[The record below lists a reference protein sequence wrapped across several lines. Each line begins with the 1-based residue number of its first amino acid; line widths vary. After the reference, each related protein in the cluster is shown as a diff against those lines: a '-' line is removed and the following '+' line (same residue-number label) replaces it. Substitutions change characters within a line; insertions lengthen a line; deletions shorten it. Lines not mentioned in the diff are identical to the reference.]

1 MPSNTPNLNLYKKNP
16 ATDGDDTFNIET
28 MLNENFD
35 KIDSEVQAVKTG
47 KVANSEKGAVN
58 GVATLGANGKVTP
71 AQLVDA
77 TTGAKGVVQLT
88 DGVTS
93 TSTTTAA
100 TAAAAKTA
108 YDRAVAAETNANG
121 ASIPK
126 TEKGAASGVA
136 ALNEI
141 GQVMGSGLSLGG
153 NKLGESVFT
162 FSFAHSVPNQKIN
175 LVHTGLTAGFVEVT
189 VAGTWVNG
197 NAAGKL
203 TKRYEIITDG
213 GGTISYQTDAYTEVT
228 GPIQDAISISPISW
242 DSSASTLK
250 ITIEART
257 SNGND
262 YVVSIKQMSPHGY
275 VAWSKGTVY
284 TGAATILPRAVQT
297 IPDDTVTRSGYL
309 IQKHRLTTPTGT
321 VINLS
326 TGYNLNDLTV
336 NGFFDGES
344 FVNAP
349 NASTD
354 WFYIESY
361 VHSNNQWDYRLQR
374 ATTLNGTPTR
384 KPTTFERIQVGGVW
398 GNWIEVSGDSIFKTN
413 GIVDV
418 DYNQYTKPGIYQIYG
433 AVPANRPPLT
443 APWGILNVYV
453 GGQGYIVQEA
463 TQTTAPYG
471 KWYRTRTETEW
482 GPWLNV
488 AVQNRAAIFDGVD
501 ARSAENFRLATD
513 APGTYPGGETVFFVN
528 NSPGWPAVYGTVVS
542 VRGNDRVGATAVT
555 QYFYP
560 YNISAP
566 IRYRQALYGSDTWGA
581 WDTVLTGTDALG
593 FAKTG
598 KYVTFGG
605 TDAGVT
611 TPEFIAMLKNMGA
624 HSPEGG
630 YWVGRGDWSYAY
642 NVHITDTGLG
652 KIHLAGA
659 VVEVIGSLL
668 SDNYTIRITTPTTNA
683 VDADTNSS
691 EFIYVNNGVGYYP
704 AWRKSLNSANTSGLF
719 GVGQTVGNANTL
731 VHNGSYVVT
740 ASWTG
745 SLWAGTDG
753 SNQGYLT
760 HTSWNADNS
769 YAMQTFIPINATDVN
784 RTGMWYRRKLAGV
797 WGTWSRTYSAENDV
811 GLFKERGGVPAGS
824 DLNDYHG
831 NGSYMLLSDWYA
843 TYVHRPPV
851 DSYYVLTVS
860 RAQGSGGFVK
870 QTATQ
875 VFGSFEYYRT
885 RTDQGLWSP
894 WVEVMT
900 SESGNSFVSRS
911 LPSSGEDLNNKTA
924 LGMYVLGASNDYVNG
939 PGLDW
944 CLLNVY
950 RNSSGYMVQ
959 EATNV
964 GSDTPR
970 KRFRTRTEANYWSR
984 WTDVVTTDATGKI
997 PGVAANRVVAKEAP
1011 LSTTSETLVAYYEV
1025 PIAANAVITVKSA
1038 LTLHNSATVK
1048 ISVKYTDTNSI
1059 AREYVILPST
1069 AMGGG
1074 RYTFIAP
1081 TLNCNA
1087 GTWVN
1092 VAVVTSVPNV
1102 TWVTA
1107 IITQEG

>member
-418 DYNQYTKPGIYQIYG
+418 DYNQYTKPG
-433 AVPANRPPLT
+433 
-443 APWGILNVYV
+443 
-453 GGQGYIVQEA
+453 YIRF
-463 TQTTAPYG
+463 TG
-471 KWYRTRTETEW
+471 
-482 GPWLNV
+482 L
-488 AVQNRAAIFDGVD
+488 
-501 ARSAENFRLATD
+501 
-513 APGTYPGGETVFFVN
+513 
-528 NSPGWPAVYGTVVS
+528 SP
-542 VRGNDRVGATAVT
+542 
-555 QYFYP
+555 Q
-560 YNISAP
+560 
-566 IRYRQALYGSDTWGA
+566 
-581 WDTVLTGTDALG
+581 TVL
-593 FAKTG
+593 
-598 KYVTFGG
+598 
-605 TDAGVT
+605 
-611 TPEFIAMLKNMGA
+611 
-624 HSPEGG
+624 H
-630 YWVGRGDWSYAY
+630 
-642 NVHITDTGLG
+642 
-652 KIHLAGA
+652 
-659 VVEVIGSLL
+659 
-668 SDNYTIRITTPTTNA
+668 
-683 VDADTNSS
+683 
-691 EFIYVNNGVGYYP
+691 
-704 AWRKSLNSANTSGLF
+704 
-719 GVGQTVGNANTL
+719 
-731 VHNGSYVVT
+731 
-740 ASWTG
+740 
-745 SLWAGTDG
+745 
-753 SNQGYLT
+753 
-760 HTSWNADNS
+760 
-769 YAMQTFIPINATDVN
+769 
-784 RTGMWYRRKLAGV
+784 
-797 WGTWSRTYSAENDV
+797 
-811 GLFKERGGVPAGS
+811 
-824 DLNDYHG
+824 
-831 NGSYMLLSDWYA
+831 
-843 TYVHRPPV
+843 
-851 DSYYVLTVS
+851 
-860 RAQGSGGFVK
+860 
-870 QTATQ
+870 
-875 VFGSFEYYRT
+875 
-885 RTDQGLWSP
+885 
-894 WVEVMT
+894 
-900 SESGNSFVSRS
+900 
-911 LPSSGEDLNNKTA
+911 
-924 LGMYVLGASNDYVNG
+924 
-939 PGLDW
+939 
-944 CLLNVY
+944 
-950 RNSSGYMVQ
+950 
-959 EATNV
+959 
-964 GSDTPR
+964 
-970 KRFRTRTEANYWSR
+970 
-984 WTDVVTTDATGKI
+984 
-997 PGVAANRVVAKEAP
+997 
-1011 LSTTSETLVAYYEV
+1011 
-1025 PIAANAVITVKSA
+1025 
-1038 LTLHNSATVK
+1038 
-1048 ISVKYTDTNSI
+1048 
-1059 AREYVILPST
+1059 
-1069 AMGGG
+1069 
-1074 RYTFIAP
+1074 
-1081 TLNCNA
+1081 
-1087 GTWVN
+1087 
-1092 VAVVTSVPNV
+1092 
-1102 TWVTA
+1102 
-1107 IITQEG
+1107 